1 MNHMKNPWIIVG
13 VAVVLLFGIAFWL
26 SGQAAEQNNEGV
38 EIVAH
43 QKGNPEAR
51 VVLTEFSDFQCPACR
66 AAQPVIA
73 DVLAAFPD
81 DVRLDFRF
89 FPLPTFPFSLQAAQ
103 AAAAAGQQ
111 DKFFEFHDILFER
124 QAEWS
129 GSGSPSV
136 LFVRYA
142 EELELDVNL
151 FRRHMRSSVLR
162 DQVVAD
168 RNEGI
173 ERGVTGTPTFFLNGE
188 RMQFAS
194 YEEFFQQVARAVDP
208 NTTFDVAGEG
218 ETAPGETAPA
228 TTPGASEVRFG
239 L

>member
-1 MNHMKNPWIIVG
+1 MNYMKNPWIIVG
-13 VAVVLLFGIAFWL
+13 VAVVLLFGIAIWL

-38 EIVAH
+38 EINTH

-142 EELELDVNL
+142 EELGLDVDL

-194 YEEFFQQVARAVDP
+194 YEEFFQQVAQAVDP
-208 NTTFDVAGEG
+208 SVSFEATGEG
-218 ETAPGETAPA
+218 GTTTGDGTSTDAPA
-228 TTPGASEVRFG
+228 AGEVRFG
-239 L
+239 I